1 MAPAGINM
9 MIHDIACQEIKDR
22 LIQECKNQ
30 GLPFDWSEKEQEIL
44 MIGPLVTSPL
54 SERSFSKMEEKFKL
68 ELKCIDPLSTRISVQ
83 IQLKGLTADGQWK
96 EIEDPDQLNAYGQR
110 FIDRIIKP

>member
-9 MIHDIACQEIKDR
+9 MIHDLACQEIKNR

-54 SERSFSKMEEKFKL
+54 SERSFAKMEEKFKL

-83 IQLKGLTADGQWK
+83 IHLKGLTADGQWK
-96 EIEDPDQLNAYGQR
+96 EIKDPDQLNVYGQR